1 MARLLSPPRMPGPPL
16 IRNTL
21 RLLRTPLE
29 FTLACA
35 RACGDVADMNVR
47 LMTIYLVSHPELIE
61 QVLVTKAKIFH
72 KDLGTKSLSL
82 VLGQGLL
89 TSEGDFWKRQ
99 RRLTQPGFHRD
110 RVASYGA
117 VMVEYTERMLDA
129 WRGGQER
136 NVHEDMMGLTREIVA
151 KTLFDADVRA
161 EGGPI
166 DEAFQAIVQRF
177 QDAPPGVPVIG
188 DLPTPGKR
196 RFDRA
201 LRTLDQVIYGMVAE
215 RRAGGRD
222 RGDLLSMLI
231 SAEDEGGGRMSE
243 RQIRDEALTLF
254 LAGHETTAAAL
265 TWTFNLLTQNPE
277 AEARLFR
284 ELDEVLGGRAPAVGD
299 LPRLKFTEGVVYE
312 SMRLMP
318 PAWAIGREPLEDCE
332 IGGYHVPKGTQ
343 VWISQYVVHR
353 DPRYFTDPEAFRPE
367 RWENDF
373 AKKLP
378 RYAYFPFGGGPRVC
392 IGNAFALMETT
403 LCLATIARR
412 YRVRV
417 VSKQPLPHV
426 AAVTLR
432 PKEAVRVVLEARSK
446 PS

>member
-1 MARLLSPPRMPGPPL
+1 VPGPPL
-16 IRNTL
+16 IRNTI
-21 RLLRTPLE
+21 RLLRKPLE

-35 RACGDVADMNVR
+35 RAGDVVDMNVR
-47 LMTIYLVSHPELIE
+47 FMTIYLVSHPDLIE

-72 KDLGTKSLSL
+72 KDVGTKSLSL

-99 RRLTQPGFHRD
+99 RRLAQPAFHRE

-129 WRGGQER
+129 WRGGEER

-151 KTLFDADVRA
+151 KTLFDADVRS
-161 EGGPI
+161 EGSHI

-188 DLPTPGKR
+188 HLPTESKR
-196 RFDRA
+196 RFERA
-201 LRTLDQVIYGMVAE
+201 LRTLDQVIYGLVAE

-265 TWTFNLLTQNPE
+265 TWTFNLLTQNPGVE
-277 AEARLFR
+277 AKLFR
-284 ELDEVLGGRAPAVGD
+284 ELDEVLGGRAPSVAD
-299 LPRLKFTEGVVYE
+299 LPRLKFTDGVVHE

-343 VWISQYVVHR
+343 VWISQYAVHR
-353 DPRYFTDPEAFRPE
+353 DARWFEDPEAFRPE

-403 LCLATIARR
+403 LCLAAIARR

-417 VSKQPLPHV
+417 VSRQPLPHV

-432 PKEAVRVVLEARSK
+432 PKEAVRVVVEER
-446 PS
+446 

>member
-1 MARLLSPPRMPGPPL
+1 L
-16 IRNTL
+16 I
-21 RLLRTPLE
+21 
-29 FTLACA
+29 A
-35 RACGDVADMNVR
+35 
-47 LMTIYLVSHPELIE
+47 H
-61 QVLVTKAKIFH
+61 
-72 KDLGTKSLSL
+72 
-82 VLGQGLL
+82 
-89 TSEGDFWKRQ
+89 
-99 RRLTQPGFHRD
+99 
-110 RVASYGA
+110 
-117 VMVEYTERMLDA
+117 
-129 WRGGQER
+129 
-136 NVHEDMMGLTREIVA
+136 
-151 KTLFDADVRA
+151 
-161 EGGPI
+161 
-166 DEAFQAIVQRF
+166 
-177 QDAPPGVPVIG
+177 
-188 DLPTPGKR
+188 LPTEGKR
-196 RFDRA
+196 RFERA
-201 LRTLDQVIYGMVAE
+201 LRTMDEVIYGMVAE
-215 RRAGGRD
+215 RRGGGRD

-231 SAEDEGGGRMSE
+231 GAEDEGGAQMSE

-284 ELDEVLGGRAPAVGD
+284 ELEEVLGGRAPTVGD
-299 LPRLKFTEGVVYE
+299 LPRLKYTEGVVYE

-353 DPRYFTDPEAFRPE
+353 DPRYFAEPEAFRPE

-417 VSKQPLPHV
+417 VSKQPLPWV

-432 PKEAVRVVLEARSK
+432 PKEAVRVVLEAR
-446 PS
+446 

>member
-1 MARLLSPPRMPGPPL
+1 MPGPPL
-16 IRNTL
+16 IRNTF

-35 RACGDVADMNVR
+35 RAGGDVVDMNVR
-47 LMTIYLVSHPELIE
+47 LMTIYLVSHPDLIE
-61 QVLVTKAKIFH
+61 QVLVTKAKIFQ
-72 KDLGTKSLSL
+72 KDIGTKSLDR

-99 RRLTQPGFHRD
+99 RRLAQPAFHRD
-110 RVASYGA
+110 RVNAYGA
-117 VMVEYTERMLDA
+117 AMVEYTERMLDG
-129 WRGGQER
+129 WRGGEER
-136 NVHEDMMGLTREIVA
+136 NVHEDMMVLTRQIVA
-151 KTLFDADVRA
+151 KTLFDADVRVKDSH
-161 EGGPI
+161 I
-166 DEAFQAIVQRF
+166 DEAFKAVVQRF
-177 QDAPPGVPVIG
+177 QDAPPGVPLVA

-196 RFDRA
+196 RFERG
-201 LRTLDQVIYGMVAE
+201 LRTLDEVIYKMVEE
-215 RRAGGRD
+215 RRASGRD
-222 RGDLLSMLI
+222 AGDLLSMLI
-231 SAEDEGGGRMSE
+231 AAEDEGGGRMSQ
-243 RQIRDEALTLF
+243 RQIRDEALTIF

-265 TWTFNLLTQNPE
+265 TWTFNLLTLNP
-277 AEARLFR
+277 AVEARLAR
-284 ELDEVLGGRAPAVGD
+284 ELDEVLGGRAPEVGD
-299 LPRLKFTEGVVYE
+299 LPKLKYTDGVVHE

-332 IGGYHVPKGTQ
+332 IGGYHVPRGTQ

-353 DPRYFTDPEAFRPE
+353 DPRYFEDPEAFRPE

-392 IGNAFALMETT
+392 IGNAFAMMETT
-403 LCLATIARR
+403 LCLAAIARR

-432 PKEAVRVVLEARSK
+432 PKEAVRVVVEAR
-446 PS
+446 

>member
-1 MARLLSPPRMPGPPL
+1 
-16 IRNTL
+16 
-21 RLLRTPLE
+21 
-29 FTLACA
+29 
-35 RACGDVADMNVR
+35 
-47 LMTIYLVSHPELIE
+47 MTIYLVSHPELIE
-61 QVLVTKAKIFH
+61 QVLVTKAKIFQ
-72 KDLGTKSLSL
+72 KDLGTKSLSM

-99 RRLTQPGFHRD
+99 RRLTQPGFHRE

-117 VMVEYTERMLDA
+117 VMVEYTERMLDG
-129 WRGGQER
+129 WRPGQER

-151 KTLFDADVRA
+151 KTLFDADVQA
-161 EGGPI
+161 GGRHI

-177 QDAPPGVPVIG
+177 QDTPPGVPLIAH
-188 DLPTPGKR
+188 LPTEGKR
-196 RFDRA
+196 RFEWA
-201 LRTLDQVIYGMVAE
+201 LRTMDEVIYGMVAE
-215 RRAGGRD
+215 RRGGGRD

-231 SAEDEGGGRMSE
+231 GAEDEGGAQMSE

-284 ELDEVLGGRAPAVGD
+284 ELEEVLGGRAPTVGD
-299 LPRLKFTEGVVYE
+299 LPRLKYTEGVVYE

-353 DPRYFTDPEAFRPE
+353 DPRYFAEPEAFRPE

-417 VSKQPLPHV
+417 VSKQPLPWV

-432 PKEAVRVVLEARSK
+432 PKEAVRVVLEARAK